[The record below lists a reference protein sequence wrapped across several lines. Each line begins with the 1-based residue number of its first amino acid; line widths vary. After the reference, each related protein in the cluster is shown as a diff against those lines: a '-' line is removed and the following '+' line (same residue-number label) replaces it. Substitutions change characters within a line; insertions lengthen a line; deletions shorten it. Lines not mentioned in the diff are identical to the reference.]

1 MSKVR
6 SRISFW
12 PSGIVGELVWIID
25 LKGLTIIPLKSM
37 VWMLVIGVR
46 GSEAMKRANEI
57 FDAMTLPK
65 NVKHQP
71 KLFLSLDKFYLGLQ
85 SRLVNR
91 YNVVAT

>member
-12 PSGIVGELVWIID
+12 PRGIVG
-25 LKGLTIIPLKSM
+25 GL

-46 GSEAMKRANEI
+46 GGGAMKRANEI

-65 NVKHQP
+65 NVKHQS
-71 KLFLSLDKFYLGLQ
+71 KLFLSLDNYYLGLQ

-91 YNVVAT
+91 YNGYVVPT